1 MLLRHYVRIRAW
13 GASAIDRLVGE
24 DGATAVEYALML
36 ALIFMAVFFAVTLL
50 GQNTSSSFGGVEF
63 DP

>member
-13 GASAIDRLVGE
+13 GARAVDRLTGE

-36 ALIFMAVFFAVTLL
+36 ALIFMAVFFAVALL
-50 GQNTSSSFGGVEF
+50 GQNTSSSFDGVDF
-63 DP
+63 GP